1 MTDYNNCKK
10 NETTIDECNEVLVP
24 RKYFEKLK
32 SIQLAV
38 DNLFSAIHKGE
49 LYNLNMKGDI
59 CRKQKPAFFHT
70 FMKLKILNMNFKK

>member
-1 MTDYNNCKK
+1 MTDSNNCKK

-59 CRKQKPAFFHT
+59 DS

>member
-1 MTDYNNCKK
+1 MTDSNNCKK

-38 DNLFSAIHKGE
+38 DNLFSAIHKGGTVQFE
-49 LYNLNMKGDI
+49 YERGHRL
-59 CRKQKPAFFHT
+59 FHEV
-70 FMKLKILNMNFKK
+70 KNFEYEF